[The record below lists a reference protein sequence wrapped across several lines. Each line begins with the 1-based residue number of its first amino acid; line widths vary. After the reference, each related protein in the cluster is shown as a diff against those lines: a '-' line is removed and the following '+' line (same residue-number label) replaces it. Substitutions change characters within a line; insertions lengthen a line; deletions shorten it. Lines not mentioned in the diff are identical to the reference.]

1 MPNVWEKDNH
11 SDFKG
16 MALTRGYIRFFEPD
30 VYVEAKPGLAAE
42 CGIDKNSG
50 SPLFKRVVT
59 LEDFVTYKDGRAP
72 EFAFSLNILDVY
84 RELYLKEYRFE
95 SKHPRQVVLFEG
107 SGPDGTFAEALS
119 GAFPEDEGLSF
130 IRRGFLDTFDPEIK
144 EVSARDW
151 TSALQQRAG
160 DPLAFTSYGFDRQPG
175 ASGNPR
181 LFIAD
186 PSNPHDLIDLW
197 NLRQFC
203 DQVLPVNVKWLSELR
218 GFLTEIIKRTHRPL
232 PGNPHGVMINTT
244 IEFGRS
250 ISVDRTEEICR
261 TTFNDLPQGSCTIK
275 SWYDRI
281 WEFHSADGIP
291 KQELAVIEAKSGSV
305 DLDYEHGKELVAEFP
320 AVSPSFAQRYG
331 ASNARWV
338 NVLSLSDFTSQSA
351 LALALPSTSSGLF
364 GTRLIGPEAFMVTR
378 EGFVLP
384 QKYRDTTQ
392 FFRLPTGRKAILEW
406 LGEQGIEATPSE
418 PGRIADQ
425 ILARTDGF
433 RRAYL
438 LSHEETLKTLDKM
451 ARREH
456 KRGDGKV
463 EGYPDRT
470 APVSDWEGLINRRKQ
485 EQFEPTLEIKA
496 FVEVK
501 ALRLGLAI
509 RCAYCE
515 YETWYGI
522 GQMKERLTCER
533 CLQEFD
539 FPQGTLDSRKT
550 PWRFRVTGPFSVP
563 DFARGAYTSVLALRC
578 LATGLVGL
586 STSISYS
593 SSLNLQIGGRRREI
607 DFACWYTRERAF
619 RHREDAIFVV
629 GESKS
634 FADKAIDKRD
644 IETLKAIAQELPGTV
659 LVIAV
664 LKEEL
669 SSSDKGLICP
679 LALWGRE
686 HLADG
691 RWRAPLIVLT
701 GKELFAPHNV
711 EHEWRKSGGL
721 REELTTPAYVQMD
734 NLTTLADLTQQVY
747 LDLPDY
753 NTWLKDCYARRQ

>member
-1 MPNVWEKDNH
+1 M
-11 SDFKG
+11 
-16 MALTRGYIRFFEPD
+16 
-30 VYVEAKPGLAAE
+30 
-42 CGIDKNSG
+42 
-50 SPLFKRVVT
+50 
-59 LEDFVTYKDGRAP
+59 
-72 EFAFSLNILDVY
+72 
-84 RELYLKEYRFE
+84 
-95 SKHPRQVVLFEG
+95 
-107 SGPDGTFAEALS
+107 
-119 GAFPEDEGLSF
+119 
-130 IRRGFLDTFDPEIK
+130 
-144 EVSARDW
+144 
-151 TSALQQRAG
+151 
-160 DPLAFTSYGFDRQPG
+160 
-175 ASGNPR
+175 
-181 LFIAD
+181 FIAD

-197 NLRQFC
+197 NLHQFC

-218 GFLTEIIKRTHRPL
+218 DFLTEIIKRTHRPL

-250 ISVDRTEEICR
+250 IGVDRTDEICR
-261 TTFNDLPQGSCTIK
+261 TIFNDLPLGSWTRK
-275 SWYDRI
+275 SWYDPI
-281 WEFHSADGIP
+281 WEFHSEDGIP
-291 KQELAVIEAKSGSV
+291 KQEPAVIEAKSESV
-305 DLDYEHGKELVAEFP
+305 NLDYEHGKDLVAEFP
-320 AVSPSFAQRYG
+320 ALSPSFAQRYG
-331 ASNARWV
+331 ARNARWV
-338 NVLSLSDFTSQSA
+338 NVLRLSDFASHSA

-364 GTRLIGPEAFMVTR
+364 GTRLLGPEAFMVTR

-392 FFRLPTGRKAILEW
+392 FFRLPTGGKAIRKW
-406 LGEQGIEATPSE
+406 LGEQGIVATPSE

-509 RCAYCE
+509 RCPYCKFK
-515 YETWYGI
+515 TWYGV

-533 CLQEFD
+533 CLQEHD
-539 FPQGTLDSRKT
+539 FPQGTLNFRNT
-550 PWRFRVTGPFSVP
+550 PWHYRVTGPFSVP
-563 DFARGAYTSVLALRC
+563 NYARGAYASVLALRC
-578 LATGLVGL
+578 LATGLEGH

-593 SSLNLQIGGRRREI
+593 SSLNLQIDGQPREI
-607 DFACWYTRERAF
+607 DFACWYTREHAF
-619 RHREDAIFVV
+619 RRREDAIFVV

-634 FADKAIDKRD
+634 FADEAIDKRD
-644 IETLKAIAQELPGTV
+644 IETLKAIAQKLPATV
-659 LVIAV
+659 LVMAV
-664 LKEEL
+664 LKGEL
-669 SSSDKGLICP
+669 SRSDKALLCP

-691 RWRAPLIVLT
+691 RWRAPVIVLT
-701 GKELFAPHNV
+701 GKELFAPHYV
-711 EHEWRKSGGL
+711 QREWCKSGGL
-721 REELTTPAYVQMD
+721 REELATPAYVRME

-753 NTWLKDCYARRQ
+753 NTWLKDRYARRQ